1 MYSYQIKIEI
11 KKDKIDEFVEF
22 LKSMLSKFREEEGCI
37 DFDLYRDI
45 EKENIYSV
53 IAYWETQ
60 KTMEKHF
67 KRKSFSVL
75 IGSTK
80 VLGRNLEMR
89 IGETSQSGNSTL
101 AREKLELQPKKEANS
116 FDEVIRNHQES
127 LAGND
132 QVEGDSRQTDR

>member
-1 MYSYQIKIEI
+1 MYSYQVKIEI
-11 KKDKIDEFVEF
+11 KKDKIDEFVKF
-22 LKSMLSKFREEEGCI
+22 LISMLDKFREEEGCM

-67 KRKSFSVL
+67 KRKSFSLL

-80 VLGRNLEMR
+80 VLGKNLEMK

-101 AREKLELQPKKEANS
+101 AREKLKLQPKKEANS
-116 FDEVIRNHQES
+116 FD
-127 LAGND
+127 
-132 QVEGDSRQTDR
+132 